1 MTNMVFPYQGLRI
14 LKIET
19 RKTTPKRHAR
29 HLFFVMFENGLL
41 SGPFDDV
48 QDAWKQIDEIWE
60 EASLDDL
67 EFCYHSKDRP
77 SQNPY

>member
-1 MTNMVFPYQGLRI
+1 
-14 LKIET
+14 
-19 RKTTPKRHAR
+19 
-29 HLFFVMFENGLL
+29 MFENGLL